1 MLAITLQDL
10 RFRARQLLIAVV
22 GAGLVFAMALLLT
35 GLAHSFRA
43 EVARTVDSVGADAW
57 VVPAGSTGPF
67 TSFGALP
74 EPVADDVRQLP
85 GVVRADPLLIVPQT
99 TRIDGEVQGLRLF
112 GHVLGGLGTPTVSEG
127 RSVQR
132 NGEVVV
138 DRRIGLNV
146 GDRLRLGGTDL
157 TVVGRVRGH
166 TLLGGIPNVY
176 GSLSDAQR
184 IAVRGQPLITTV
196 VMRGTT
202 TTSVPG
208 TTILSSA
215 AVRADTEHAM
225 RDAIASIDNSRLLM
239 WIVAAVI
246 VAALMYV
253 SALERLRDFAVLKSL
268 GSSSALLFLGVAM
281 QAVLVTLF
289 AALFAIGAARL
300 MRPMFALPT
309 AVPAS
314 AYLALPVIALVVGLI
329 SSLVALR
336 RAIAIDPASAF
347 AGAP

>member
-1 MLAITLQDL
+1 MLAITLHDL
-10 RFRARQLLIAVV
+10 QFRARQMLIAVV

-35 GLAHSFRA
+35 GLADSFRA

-67 TSFGALP
+67 TTFGVLP
-74 EPVADDVRQLP
+74 ASAVDDVRRLP

-99 TRIDGEVQGLRLF
+99 TRFDDEVRTVLLF
-112 GHVLGGLGTPTVSEG
+112 GHVLGGLGTPTVSDG

-132 NGEVVV
+132 RGEVVV

-146 GDRLRLGGTDL
+146 DDRLRFGGIDL

-176 GSLSDAQR
+176 ASLGDAQR

-196 VMRGTT
+196 VTRGTT
-202 TTSVPG
+202 TASIPRA
-208 TTILSSA
+208 TTVTSA

-225 RDAIASIDNSRLLM
+225 GEAIASIDNSRVLM
-239 WIVAAVI
+239 WIVAAII

-268 GSSSALLFLGVAM
+268 GASSSLLFLGLAT
-281 QAVLVTLF
+281 QAVVVTLL
-289 AALFAIGAARL
+289 AALFAVGAARL
-300 MRPMFALPT
+300 MRPMVALPT